1 MGGNTG
7 KALVTQGVNRAQSP
21 LLPIWHVR
29 RMFAPMTLARLVTL
43 SLLLVFSSGLGG
55 CVSIPKILF
64 ATSQTEALSMTM
76 KDGSEQRY
84 IRYMPSQVKPGKKLP
99 LIVFLHGSG
108 EAGSD
113 TYSVLAN
120 GPWHYA
126 DTHPDFPFIILA
138 PQEDRDGEWSPDRL
152 YEWLLSVEKTVP
164 VDHRRIYLTG
174 LSRGGQGTWDFAMRY
189 PHLFAAIAPVSGY
202 SNVNE
207 PCRLKNVPV
216 WAFHGFDDGIVPIKR
231 EQPVVD
237 AAKACGVNIHY
248 TVYPGVGHF
257 VWERT
262 YNDPDLYAWF
272 LRYRRPLIEL
282 PMVEKGRRLRTFH
295 RLDDVDDDE

>member
-1 MGGNTG
+1 LPILRARRIVRGM
-7 KALVTQGVNRAQSP
+7 KLVRLFIMSLP
-21 LLPIWHVR
+21 LL
-29 RMFAPMTLARLVTL
+29 
-43 SLLLVFSSGLGG
+43 LGAQLTG
-55 CVSIPKILF
+55 CVSIPKMLYD
-64 ATSQTEALSMTM
+64 TPQSEALSVTL
-76 KDGSEQRY
+76 KDGSVQRY
-84 IRYMPSQVKPGKKLP
+84 IRYMPADAKQEARLGRKLP

-108 EAGSD
+108 EAGDD

-138 PQEDRDGEWSPDRL
+138 PQEEHDGEWSPEQLDD
-152 YEWLLSVEKTVP
+152 WLMLAEKGLP
-164 VDHRRIYLTG
+164 VDRRRVYLTG

-202 SNVNE
+202 SNIDM
-207 PCRLKNVPV
+207 PCRLKGIAV
-216 WAFHGFDDGIVPIKR
+216 WAFHGLDDGIVPIAR

-248 TVYPGVGHF
+248 TIYDGVGHF

-262 YNDPDLYAWF
+262 YNDPDLYDWF
-272 LRYRRPLIEL
+272 LRYRRPLISL
-282 PMVEKGRRLRTFH
+282 PAVDKMPRLKSFIRPK
-295 RLDDVDDDE
+295 RDG